1 MTLPSSTEN
10 WASCDPAPESVTVSF
25 GRGNEKHLSSS
36 LLTLTQ
42 LAFYREKLKF
52 SSRVHGHDHAPF
64 RGPAPGPCHDH
75 GSARISSCPC
85 YGLCHRKAAY
95 AGHQCPWSWPSSG
108 GTSTLSVM
116 LWPYAC
122 LSLSGWLTVDVALL
136 RESEASE
143 CHQEL
148 LAFRHH
154 QHHLLIARDSRSTP
168 ETAAALVD
176 PTRESPAAAPARATD
191 PFDCAVPGAGSA
203 ICGVVGSAP
212 GIWYCEYGEEV
223 YAVYC
228 SSAPPRLHQHPCK
241 CVRVHRSADQNR
253 RGQGCRDCASSRA
266 GHKSWLPEKLTLLH
280 PLLCIQI
287 QADKLCGRMGRRTNT
302 LHSWFY
308 HGQHI
313 HHQALRSHQD
323 QLRHDLALVAPVAN
337 KAAGAIVRQAF
348 DAPEFP
354 VQCTSYFA
362 IRVGHMRE

>member
-1 MTLPSSTEN
+1 MVLALNTSHTLRASQQPNVLTVLYRCRQPPSEGSQTSVQEASKHSFSRPLPSRQKRCHSWTSSASYPVVIGPFSFYFLLAFLRTKTLPGFANEISGAFAYLLTTISLCHPMSMTLPSSTEN

-154 QHHLLIARDSRSTP
+154 QHHLLMCQRQPQHLWTQR
-168 ETAAALVD
+168 ERALQRLQ
-176 PTRESPAAAPARATD
+176 REPQTHSIVLCPGL
-191 PFDCAVPGAGSA
+191 AVPF
-203 ICGVVGSAP
+203 V
-212 GIWYCEYGEEV
+212 E
-223 YAVYC
+223 
-228 SSAPPRLHQHPCK
+228 
-241 CVRVHRSADQNR
+241 
-253 RGQGCRDCASSRA
+253 
-266 GHKSWLPEKLTLLH
+266 
-280 PLLCIQI
+280 
-287 QADKLCGRMGRRTNT
+287 
-302 LHSWFY
+302 
-308 HGQHI
+308 
-313 HHQALRSHQD
+313 
-323 QLRHDLALVAPVAN
+323 
-337 KAAGAIVRQAF
+337 
-348 DAPEFP
+348 
-354 VQCTSYFA
+354 
-362 IRVGHMRE
+362 